1 MQIPDE
7 QKIKLESMQIKG
19 IRWMIWDNIDKEA
32 IESRILQIKGQ
43 GFTNDI
49 TKLVNA
55 QSRATLIQLIEQSP
69 EITTTIID
77 AAYEKYRY
85 GLKPGFTLFWAKH
98 DHIVELN
105 KNDIE
110 NKIKDYFRSIKYGED
125 DKYKGLEFNAITKFG
140 DVYEISVTY
149 LQRFNF
155 IDENGEFTF
164 IYMMK
169 EGFVWIGIDRNFIAI
184 NNLPESL
191 MNTLKDFFSRLY
203 RAKITNIKI
212 TNDLLNKVF
221 PKDNT
226 KKITRHNPNP
236 SENQL
241 AKVSFADPKLSEKQD
256 CIPAGYED
264 YDVVNTQFIEDIDG
278 TTTGTLG
285 VNCDKGKMYLSKSLT
300 STQFRAWS
308 TRRIDDIIGYF
319 QNSADI
325 TLDSITSRNMFSSS
339 AWKDVKDSSIHI
351 LNEIVYAIV
360 NCKKAGIGCYPV
372 SFETYKAYTEL
383 SKFFI
388 ERISFVCD
396 NCEETAIPYCQKCGR
411 SDFSITKKAPIKII
425 CQNCGDIQQNSFDF
439 VCENGHLSTYS
450 DINEFLELI
459 SNDSF
464 SERLFD
470 TIHAYF
476 EDVSF
481 DKNEFFAI
489 TNSGLELHNSPNYA
503 KLKPSDI
510 SEFEPICNRKL
521 THNRDE
527 LIKLLKS
534 LKEKC
539 GHPTTEQCA
548 KCKECVCNSEHDIGC
563 ILKLFENF
571 EGFVPQPH
579 QGHEFGDISMLVSID
594 GRNLTFLGAAKSGIN
609 KITKSSQLGR
619 EIIQQTLD
627 ALNDLRAEVIGTI
640 YPGLLDDQLK
650 YLLYHEAKLH
660 NKHFVILDE
669 DFMINLL
676 DKYLEEKGIQ

>member
-1 MQIPDE
+1 MKIPDE
-7 QKIKLESMQIKG
+7 QRIKLESMQIKG
-19 IRWMIWDNIDKEA
+19 IRWMIWDNIEKDV
-32 IESRILQIKGQ
+32 IESRLLQIKGQ
-43 GFTNDI
+43 GSTSDI

-69 EITTTIID
+69 EITPSTIDI
-77 AAYEKYRY
+77 AYEKYRY

-98 DHIVELN
+98 DHIVVLDKDAVEYQ
-105 KNDIE
+105 
-110 NKIKDYFRSIKYGED
+110 IKEYFQSIKYGED

-140 DVYEISVTY
+140 DTYEISVTY
-149 LQRFNF
+149 LQRFNY
-155 IDENGEFTF
+155 IDENGEFTYV
-164 IYMMK
+164 YMMK
-169 EGFVWIGIDRNFIAI
+169 EGFVWLGIDRNFIAI
-184 NNLPESL
+184 NNLPETL
-191 MNTLKDFFSRLY
+191 MNALKDFFSKLY

-256 CIPAGYED
+256 CIPAEYED
-264 YDVVNTQFIEDIDG
+264 YDVVNTQYVEDIDG

-308 TRRIDDIIGYF
+308 TRRIDDIISYF
-319 QNSADI
+319 QNSTDI
-325 TLDSITSRNMFSSS
+325 TLDSISSRNMFTSSM
-339 AWKDVKDSSIHI
+339 WIGVKESSIPI

-360 NCKKAGIGCYPV
+360 NCKKAGISCYPV

-383 SKFFI
+383 SKFFL

-396 NCEETAIPYCQKCGR
+396 NCEETAIPYCEKCGR
-411 SDFSITKKAPIKII
+411 SDFSISKKSPIKVL
-425 CQNCGDIQQNSFDF
+425 CQNCGDVQQNSFGF
-439 VCENGHLSTYS
+439 ICENGHVSKYS
-450 DINEFLELI
+450 DVNEFLELI
-459 SNDSF
+459 SNESF
-464 SERLFD
+464 AEKLFD
-470 TIHAYF
+470 TIHTYF
-476 EDVSF
+476 EDISF

-489 TNSGLELHNSPNYA
+489 TNNGLEMHNSPDYA

-510 SEFEPICNRKL
+510 SEFVPISNRKL
-521 THNRDE
+521 THDKNQLVKLYNR
-527 LIKLLKS
+527 

-539 GHPTTEQCA
+539 GPVTTEQCA
-548 KCKECVCNSEHDIGC
+548 ECKDSICQSEKDIRC

-579 QGHEFGDISMLVSID
+579 QGHEFGDVSMLVSID
-594 GRNLTFLGAAKSGIN
+594 GRNYSFCGAAKSGTS
-609 KITKSSQLGR
+609 KITKSTKLGR

-627 ALNDLRAEVIGTI
+627 AMHDARADIIGTI

-650 YLLYHEAKLH
+650 YLLYQEAKLH
-660 NKHFVILDE
+660 NKRFVILDE
-669 DFMINLL
+669 DFMIKLL
-676 DKYLEEKGIQ
+676 DKYLEEKGL